1 MHISLAG
8 RLGSGKSTL
17 AKIFCPKYGFE
28 HYYTGAIMRALAEE
42 RGMSALEFN
51 QMCESD
57 RTADYMIDN
66 KTTEVSR
73 ERRDDKILFD
83 SRMAWHFA
91 ENSFKVYLYVP
102 IEVSVKR
109 ILNDQS
115 RGNVEEYKDAA
126 DAEAKILARMQ
137 SESLR
142 YKEFY
147 GVDNHDLNNYD
158 LILCTSHISPE
169 EAADIIWRE
178 FNTYLA
184 DPDGYPKPNKLFMEE

>member
-8 RLGSGKSTL
+8 SLGSGKSTL

-51 QMCESD
+51 QMCEND
-57 RTADYMIDN
+57 RSADYMIDN

-73 ERRDDKILFD
+73 ARKNDKILFD

-91 ENSFKVYLYVP
+91 ESSFKVYLYVP

-109 ILNDQS
+109 ILADRS
-115 RGNVEEYKDAA
+115 RGNVEEYKDAE
-126 DAEAKILARMQ
+126 DAKAKILARMK

-158 LILCTSHISPE
+158 LILCTSRISPE
-169 EAADIIWRE
+169 EAADTIWRE
-178 FNTYLA
+178 FNEYLK
-184 DPDGYPKPNKLFMEE
+184 DPEGYPKPNKLYME

>member
-1 MHISLAG
+1 
-8 RLGSGKSTL
+8 
-17 AKIFCPKYGFE
+17 
-28 HYYTGAIMRALAEE
+28 
-42 RGMSALEFN
+42 
-51 QMCESD
+51 
-57 RTADYMIDN
+57 
-66 KTTEVSR
+66 
-73 ERRDDKILFD
+73 
-83 SRMAWHFA
+83 MAWHFA

-109 ILNDQS
+109 ILGDGT
-115 RGNVEEYKDAA
+115 RGNVEEYADAA

-169 EAADIIWRE
+169 EAADTIWRE
-178 FNTYLA
+178 FNVYLK
-184 DPDGYPKPNKLFMEE
+184 DPANYPKPNKLYME

>member
-28 HYYTGAIMRALAEE
+28 HYYTGAIMRQLAEE

-51 QMCESD
+51 RMCEND
-57 RTADYMIDN
+57 RSADYMIDN

-73 ERRDDKILFD
+73 ARRDDKILFD

-102 IEVSVKR
+102 IEV
-109 ILNDQS
+109 
-115 RGNVEEYKDAA
+115 
-126 DAEAKILARMQ
+126 
-137 SESLR
+137 
-142 YKEFY
+142 
-147 GVDNHDLNNYD
+147 
-158 LILCTSHISPE
+158 
-169 EAADIIWRE
+169 
-178 FNTYLA
+178 
-184 DPDGYPKPNKLFMEE
+184 

>member
-8 RLGSGKSTL
+8 SLGSGKSTL

-51 QMCESD
+51 QMCENDPS
-57 RTADYMIDN
+57 ADYMIDN

-73 ERRDDKILFD
+73 ARKDDKILFD

-91 ENSFKVYLYVP
+91 ESSFKVYLYVP
-102 IEVSVKR
+102 IEVSAKR
-109 ILNDQS
+109 ILADS
-115 RGNVEEYKDAA
+115 TRGNVEEYC
-126 DAEAKILARMQ
+126 DAEDAKQKILARMK

-158 LILCTSHISPE
+158 LILCTASISPE
-169 EAADIIWRE
+169 EAADTIWRE
-178 FNTYLA
+178 FNIYLEN
-184 DPDGYPKPNKLFMEE
+184 PEGYPKSKRLYME

>member
-28 HYYTGAIMRALAEE
+28 HYYTGAIMRQLAEE

-51 QMCESD
+51 RMCEND
-57 RTADYMIDN
+57 RSADYMIDN

-73 ERRDDKILFD
+73 ARRDDKILFD

-109 ILNDQS
+109 IMGDS
-115 RGNVEEYKDAA
+115 TRGNVEEYTDAA

-142 YKEFY
+142 YREFY

-158 LILCTSHISPE
+158 LVLCTSAISPE
-169 EAADIIWRE
+169 EAADTIWRE
-178 FNTYLA
+178 FNTYLE
-184 DPDGYPKPNKLFMEE
+184 DPEGYPKPKKLYME

>member
-8 RLGSGKSTL
+8 SLGSGKSTL

-51 QMCESD
+51 QMCENDPS
-57 RTADYMIDN
+57 ADYMIDN

-73 ERRDDKILFD
+73 ARKDDKILFD

-91 ENSFKVYLYVP
+91 ESSFKVYLYVP

-109 ILNDQS
+109 ILADAS
-115 RGNVEEYKDAA
+115 RGNVEEYKDAE
-126 DAEAKILARMQ
+126 DAKQKILARMH

-158 LILCTSHISPE
+158 LILCTANISPE
-169 EAADIIWRE
+169 EAADTIWRE
-178 FNTYLA
+178 FNIYLEN
-184 DPDGYPKPNKLFMEE
+184 PEGYPKSKRLYMES

>member
-51 QMCESD
+51 QLCEND
-57 RTADYMIDN
+57 RSADYMIDN

-73 ERRDDKILFD
+73 QRKDDKILFD

-109 ILNDQS
+109 IMGDAT

-126 DAEAKILARMQ
+126 DAEAKILARMN

-158 LILCTSHISPE
+158 LILCTSSISPE
-169 EAADIIWRE
+169 EAADTIWNE

-184 DPDGYPKPNKLFMEE
+184 DPAGYPKPKKLFME

>member
-42 RGMSALEFN
+42 RGMSVTEFN
-51 QMCESD
+51 QMCEGD

-73 ERRDDKILFD
+73 ARRDDKILFD

-102 IEVSVKR
+102 IEVSAKR
-109 ILNDQS
+109 IYNDAT
-115 RGNVEEYKDAA
+115 RGGVEEYRDIEDAK
-126 DAEAKILARMQ
+126 EKILARMT

-147 GVDNHDLNNYD
+147 GVDNHDLANYD
-158 LILCTSHISPE
+158 LVLCTSAISPE
-169 EAADIIWRE
+169 EAADTIWRE
-178 FNTYLA
+178 YNVYLE
-184 DPDGYPKPNKLFMEE
+184 DPDNYPKPKKLFMD

>member
-28 HYYTGAIMRALAEE
+28 HYYTGAIMRQLAEE

-51 QMCESD
+51 RMCEND
-57 RTADYMIDN
+57 RSADYMIDN

-73 ERRDDKILFD
+73 ARRDDKILFD

-109 ILNDQS
+109 IMGDSS
-115 RGNVEEYKDAA
+115 RGNVEEYTDAA

-142 YKEFY
+142 YREFY

-158 LILCTSHISPE
+158 LILCTSAISPE
-169 EAADIIWRE
+169 EAADTIWRE
-178 FNTYLA
+178 YNTYLEN
-184 DPDGYPKPNKLFMEE
+184 PEGYPKPKKLYME

>member
-28 HYYTGAIMRALAEE
+28 HYYTGAIMRQLAEE

-51 QMCESD
+51 RMCEND
-57 RTADYMIDN
+57 RSADYMIDN

-73 ERRDDKILFD
+73 ARRDDKILFD
-83 SRMAWHFA
+83 SRMALHFA

-109 ILNDQS
+109 IMGDS
-115 RGNVEEYKDAA
+115 TRGNVEEYTDAA

-142 YKEFY
+142 YREFY

-158 LILCTSHISPE
+158 LILCTSAISPE
-169 EAADIIWRE
+169 EAADTIWRE
-178 FNTYLA
+178 FNTYLE
-184 DPDGYPKPNKLFMEE
+184 DPEGYPKPKKLYME

>member
-42 RGMSALEFN
+42 RGMSVTEFN
-51 QMCESD
+51 QMCEGD
-57 RTADYMIDN
+57 RSADYMIDN

-73 ERRDDKILFD
+73 ARRNDKILFD

-91 ENSFKVYLYVP
+91 ESSFKVYLYVP
-102 IEVSVKR
+102 LEVSAKR
-109 ILNDQS
+109 ILNDAT
-115 RGNVEEYKDAA
+115 RGGVEEYKDIE
-126 DAEAKILARMQ
+126 DAKEKIMARMT

-158 LILCTSHISPE
+158 LILCTAELSPE
-169 EAADIIWRE
+169 ESADTIWKE
-178 FNTYLA
+178 FNIYLEN
-184 DPDGYPKPNKLFMEE
+184 PEGYPKPKKLYME